1 LKYIYLIIFLAGSP
15 FIFAQSNTSSPYSI
29 GGLGEIAF
37 KGNAINRHMGGLD
50 IVSDSLHANINNP
63 ASLGDLKLVT
73 YSLGLNYKSTKLS
86 SNASN
91 ESVTSA
97 SIDYLVVAIPTK
109 KFTFGFGI
117 LPATS
122 VGYRL
127 QSVIDGEDINN
138 VVNRNEGYGGLNQT
152 FISIGFKVFEFL
164 NFGVSANYNFG
175 KITNESSR
183 QEQNID
189 FGTFF
194 TKTSS
199 LVGFNY
205 RFATQLKIPLTS
217 KVRLDA
223 MAYYVP
229 KNSLTATNES
239 VYFTRSVT
247 TQDLGDFE
255 NVDLAAR
262 NLKETSISLGD
273 QYSFGLGITKE
284 KKWFVGGQYS
294 QRNSADYVNN
304 FISLDNITY
313 ANGSRLSFGGFYLP
327 DYSSIT
333 SYWKRI
339 VYRAGM
345 RFEDTG
351 VLFNNQ
357 PLKETGISFGV
368 SLPMAGYSNA
378 NIGIEFG
385 KRGSQDNGLIQ
396 ESYWNLIVG
405 LSLNDIWFIKR
416 KFNFNL
422 YIK

>member
-1 LKYIYLIIFLAGSP
+1 MKYIYLIIFLAGSP

-86 SNASN
+86 SSASN

-97 SIDYLVVAIPTK
+97 SINYLVVAIPTK

-229 KNSLTATNES
+229 ENSLTATNES

-255 NVDLAAR
+255 NLDLAAR

-378 NIGIEFG
+378 NIGVEFG

-416 KFNFNL
+416 KFN
-422 YIK
+422 

>member
-1 LKYIYLIIFLAGSP
+1 MKYIYLIIFLAGSP
-15 FIFAQSNTSSPYSI
+15 FISAQSNTSSPYSI
-29 GGLGEIAF
+29 SGLGEIAF
-37 KGNAINRHMGGLD
+37 KGNAINRLMGGLD
-50 IVSDSLHANINNP
+50 IVSDSLHANLNNP

-73 YSLGLNYKSTKLS
+73 YGLGLNYKSTKLS
-86 SNASN
+86 SSASN

-97 SIDYLVVAIPTK
+97 AIDYLVVAIPTK

-127 QSVIDGEDINN
+127 QSVIEGDNINN
-138 VVNRNEGYGGLNQT
+138 VVNLNEGFGGLNQT
-152 FISIGFKVFEFL
+152 FLSIGFKVFEFL

-199 LVGFNY
+199 LAGFNY

-229 KNSLTATNES
+229 NNSLTATNES

-255 NVDLAAR
+255 NVDLAAI
-262 NLKETSISLGD
+262 NLDETKISLGN
-273 QYSFGLGITKE
+273 QYSFGLGITKD

-294 QRNSADYVNN
+294 RRNSADYVNN

-339 VYRAGM
+339 VYRAGV

-368 SLPMAGYSNA
+368 SLPMAGFSNA
-378 NIGIEFG
+378 NIGLEFG

-416 KFNFNL
+416 KFN
-422 YIK
+422 

>member
-86 SNASN
+86 SSASN

-117 LPATS
+117 LPTTS

-127 QSVIDGEDINN
+127 QSVIDGENINN

-229 KNSLTATNES
+229 ENSLTATNES

-284 KKWFVGGQYS
+284 KKWFVGGQYY
-294 QRNSADYVNN
+294 QRNSADYVDN
-304 FISLDNITY
+304 FISLDNIMY

-357 PLKETGISFGV
+357 PLKENGISFGV

-416 KFNFNL
+416 KFN
-422 YIK
+422 

>member
-1 LKYIYLIIFLAGSP
+1 MKYIYLIIFLAGSP

-37 KGNAINRHMGGLD
+37 KGNAINRHMVGLD
-50 IVSDSLHANINNP
+50 IVSDSLHANMNNP

-86 SNASN
+86 SSASN

-152 FISIGFKVFEFL
+152 FIIIGFKVFEFL

-229 KNSLTATNES
+229 ENSLTATNES

-247 TQDLGDFE
+247 TQDIGDFE

-294 QRNSADYVNN
+294 QRNSADYVNK
-304 FISLDNITY
+304 FISLDNISY

-327 DYSSIT
+327 DYSSIK

-368 SLPMAGYSNA
+368 SLPMVGYSNA

-416 KFNFNL
+416 KFN
-422 YIK
+422 

>member
-1 LKYIYLIIFLAGSP
+1 MKYIYLIIFLAGSP

-37 KGNAINRHMGGLD
+37 KGNAINRHMGGID

-86 SNASN
+86 SSASN

-229 KNSLTATNES
+229 ENSLTATNES

-247 TQDLGDFE
+247 TQDIGDFE

-273 QYSFGLGITKE
+273 QYSFGLGVTKE

-294 QRNSADYVNN
+294 LRNSADYVDN
-304 FISLDNITY
+304 FISLDNIMY

-416 KFNFNL
+416 KFN
-422 YIK
+422 

>member
-37 KGNAINRHMGGLD
+37 KGNAINRLMGGLD
-50 IVSDSLHANINNP
+50 IVSDSLHANLNNP

-86 SNASN
+86 SSASN
-91 ESVTSA
+91 ETVTSA

-127 QSVIDGEDINN
+127 QSVIEGDDINN
-138 VVNRNEGYGGLNQT
+138 VVNLNEGFGGLNQT
-152 FISIGFKVFEFL
+152 FLSIGFKVFEFL
-164 NFGVSANYNFG
+164 NFGVSVNYNFG

-199 LVGFNY
+199 LAGFNY

-229 KNSLTATNES
+229 NNSLTATNES

-255 NVDLAAR
+255 NVDLAAI
-262 NLKETSISLGD
+262 NLDETTISLGN
-273 QYSFGLGITKE
+273 QYSFGLGITKD

-294 QRNSADYVNN
+294 RRNSADYVNN

-339 VYRAGM
+339 VYRAGV
-345 RFEDTG
+345 RSEDTG

-368 SLPMAGYSNA
+368 SLPMAGFSNA
-378 NIGIEFG
+378 NIGFEFG

-416 KFNFNL
+416 KFN
-422 YIK
+422 

>member
-1 LKYIYLIIFLAGSP
+1 MKYIYLIIFLAGSP

-86 SNASN
+86 SSASN

-117 LPATS
+117 LPTTS

-416 KFNFNL
+416 KFN
-422 YIK
+422 

>member
-1 LKYIYLIIFLAGSP
+1 MKYIYLLIFLAGSP
-15 FIFAQSNTSSPYSI
+15 FIFAQSNSSSPYSI

-73 YSLGLNYKSTKLS
+73 YSLGLNYKTTKLS
-86 SNASN
+86 SSATN

-109 KFTFGFGI
+109 KFTFAFGI

-127 QSVIDGEDINN
+127 QSIIEGEDINN

-152 FISIGFKVFEFL
+152 FFSIGFKVFNFL

-194 TKTSS
+194 TKNSS

-205 RFATQLKIPLTS
+205 RFATQFKIPLTP

-255 NVDLAAR
+255 NVDLAAV
-262 NLKETSISLGD
+262 NLKETNISLGD
-273 QYSFGLGITKE
+273 QYSFGLGITKD

-339 VYRAGM
+339 VYRAGV

-357 PLKETGISFGV
+357 ALKETGISFGV

-378 NIGIEFG
+378 NIGVEFG

-416 KFNFNL
+416 KFN
-422 YIK
+422 

>member
-1 LKYIYLIIFLAGSP
+1 MKYIYLIIFLTVSP
-15 FIFAQSNTSSPYSI
+15 YIFAQSNTSSPYSI

-127 QSVIDGEDINN
+127 QSVFDSEDINN

-229 KNSLTATNES
+229 ENSLTATNES

-351 VLFNNQ
+351 VLFNDQ

-416 KFNFNL
+416 KFN
-422 YIK
+422 

>member
-1 LKYIYLIIFLAGSP
+1 MKYIYLIILLAGSP
-15 FIFAQSNTSSPYSI
+15 FIFAQSNTSSPYSV

-50 IVSDSLHANINNP
+50 IVLDSLHANINNP
-63 ASLGDLKLVT
+63 ASFGDLKLVT

-86 SNASN
+86 SSASN

-127 QSVIDGEDINN
+127 QSATDGEDINN

-152 FISIGFKVFEFL
+152 FLSVGFKIFDFL

-217 KVRLDA
+217 EVRLDA

-229 KNSLTATNES
+229 ENSLTATNES

-304 FISLDNITY
+304 FISLDNISY

-327 DYSSIT
+327 DYSSIK

-357 PLKETGISFGV
+357 SLKETGISFGV
-368 SLPMAGYSNA
+368 SLPMVGYSNA
-378 NIGIEFG
+378 NIGVEFG

-396 ESYWNLIVG
+396 ESYWNLIIG

-416 KFNFNL
+416 KFN
-422 YIK
+422 

>member
-1 LKYIYLIIFLAGSP
+1 MKYIYLIIFLAGSP

-37 KGNAINRHMGGLD
+37 KGNAINRLMGGLD
-50 IVSDSLHANINNP
+50 IVSDSLHANLNNP

-86 SNASN
+86 SIAAN
-91 ESVTSA
+91 ESVISA

-127 QSVIDGEDINN
+127 QSVIEGDDINN

-152 FISIGFKVFEFL
+152 FLSIGFKVFEFL

-199 LVGFNY
+199 LAGFNY
-205 RFATQLKIPLTS
+205 RFAIQLKIPLTS
-217 KVRLDA
+217 RVRLDA

-229 KNSLTATNES
+229 NNSLTATNES

-255 NVDLAAR
+255 NLDLAAI
-262 NLKETSISLGD
+262 NLNETSISLGN
-273 QYSFGLGITKE
+273 QYSFGLGITKD

-294 QRNSADYVNN
+294 RRNSADYVNN

-339 VYRAGM
+339 VYRAGV

-351 VLFNNQ
+351 VLFNDQ
-357 PLKETGISFGV
+357 ALKETGISFGV
-368 SLPMAGYSNA
+368 SLPMAGFSNA
-378 NIGIEFG
+378 NIGLEFG
-385 KRGSQDNGLIQ
+385 KRGNQDNGLIQ

-416 KFNFNL
+416 KFN
-422 YIK
+422 

>member
-1 LKYIYLIIFLAGSP
+1 MKYIYLLIFLAGSP
-15 FIFAQSNTSSPYSI
+15 FIFAQSNSSSPYSI
-29 GGLGEIAF
+29 GGLGEVAF

-73 YSLGLNYKSTKLS
+73 YSLGLNYKDTKLS
-86 SNASN
+86 SSVSN

-109 KFTFGFGI
+109 KFTFAFGI

-127 QSVIDGEDINN
+127 QSIIEGDDINN

-152 FISIGFKVFEFL
+152 FFSIGFKVFNFL

-194 TKTSS
+194 TKNSS

-205 RFATQLKIPLTS
+205 RFASQFKIPLTA

-223 MAYYVP
+223 MVYYVP

-255 NVDLAAR
+255 NVDLAAL
-262 NLKETSISLGD
+262 NLKETTISLGD
-273 QYSFGLGITKE
+273 QYSFGLGITKD

-327 DYSSIT
+327 DFSSIT

-339 VYRAGM
+339 VYRAGV

-351 VLFNNQ
+351 ILFNNQ
-357 PLKETGISFGV
+357 ALKETGISFGV

-378 NIGIEFG
+378 NIGVEFG

-416 KFNFNL
+416 KFN
-422 YIK
+422 

>member
-15 FIFAQSNTSSPYSI
+15 FISAQSNTSSPYSI
-29 GGLGEIAF
+29 SGLGEIAF
-37 KGNAINRHMGGLD
+37 KGNAINRLMGGLD
-50 IVSDSLHANINNP
+50 IVSDSLHANLNNP

-73 YSLGLNYKSTKLS
+73 YGLGLNYKSTKLS
-86 SNASN
+86 SSASN

-97 SIDYLVVAIPTK
+97 AIDYLVVAIPTK

-127 QSVIDGEDINN
+127 QSVIEGDNINN
-138 VVNRNEGYGGLNQT
+138 VVNLNEGFGGLNQT
-152 FISIGFKVFEFL
+152 FLSIGFKVFEFL

-199 LVGFNY
+199 LAGFNY

-229 KNSLTATNES
+229 NNSLTATNES

-255 NVDLAAR
+255 NVDLAAI
-262 NLKETSISLGD
+262 NLDETKISLGN
-273 QYSFGLGITKE
+273 QYSFGLGITKD

-294 QRNSADYVNN
+294 RRNSADYVNN

-339 VYRAGM
+339 VYRAGV

-368 SLPMAGYSNA
+368 SLPMAGFSNA
-378 NIGIEFG
+378 NIGLEFG

-416 KFNFNL
+416 KFN
-422 YIK
+422 

>member
-1 LKYIYLIIFLAGSP
+1 LKYIYLLIFLAGSP
-15 FIFAQSNTSSPYSI
+15 FIFAQSNSSSPYSI
-29 GGLGEIAF
+29 GGLGELAF

-73 YSLGLNYKSTKLS
+73 YSLGLNYKTTKLS
-86 SNASN
+86 SSATN

-109 KFTFGFGI
+109 KFTFAFGI

-127 QSVIDGEDINN
+127 QSIIEGEDINN

-152 FISIGFKVFEFL
+152 FFSIGFKVFNFL

-194 TKTSS
+194 TKNSS

-205 RFATQLKIPLTS
+205 RFATQFKIPLTP

-255 NVDLAAR
+255 NVDLAAV
-262 NLKETSISLGD
+262 NLKETNISLGD
-273 QYSFGLGITKE
+273 QYSFGLGITKD

-339 VYRAGM
+339 VYRAGV

-357 PLKETGISFGV
+357 ALKETGISFGV

-378 NIGIEFG
+378 NIGVEFG

-416 KFNFNL
+416 KFN
-422 YIK
+422 

>member
-1 LKYIYLIIFLAGSP
+1 MKYIYLIIFLAVSP
-15 FIFAQSNTSSPYSI
+15 YIFAQSNTSSPYSI

-127 QSVIDGEDINN
+127 QSVFDSEDINN

-229 KNSLTATNES
+229 ENSLTATNES

-351 VLFNNQ
+351 VLFNDQ

-396 ESYWNLIVG
+396 ESYLNLIVG

-416 KFNFNL
+416 KFN
-422 YIK
+422 

>member
-37 KGNAINRHMGGLD
+37 KGNAINRLMGGLD
-50 IVSDSLHANINNP
+50 IVSDSLHANLNNP

-86 SNASN
+86 SIAAN
-91 ESVTSA
+91 ESVISA

-127 QSVIDGEDINN
+127 QSVIEGDDINN

-152 FISIGFKVFEFL
+152 FLSIGFKVFEFL

-199 LVGFNY
+199 LAGFNY
-205 RFATQLKIPLTS
+205 RFAIQLKIPLTS
-217 KVRLDA
+217 RVRLDA

-229 KNSLTATNES
+229 NNSLTATNES

-255 NVDLAAR
+255 NLDLAAI
-262 NLKETSISLGD
+262 NLNETSISLGN
-273 QYSFGLGITKE
+273 QYSFGLGITKD

-294 QRNSADYVNN
+294 RRNSADYVNN

-339 VYRAGM
+339 VYRAGV

-351 VLFNNQ
+351 VLFNDQ
-357 PLKETGISFGV
+357 ALKETGISFGV
-368 SLPMAGYSNA
+368 SLPMAGFSNA
-378 NIGIEFG
+378 NIGLEFG
-385 KRGSQDNGLIQ
+385 KRGNQDNGLIQ

-416 KFNFNL
+416 KFN
-422 YIK
+422 

>member
-1 LKYIYLIIFLAGSP
+1 LKYIYLLIFLAGSP
-15 FIFAQSNTSSPYSI
+15 FIFAQSNSSSPYSI
-29 GGLGEIAF
+29 GGLGELAF

-73 YSLGLNYKSTKLS
+73 YSLGLNYKTTKLS
-86 SNASN
+86 SSATN

-109 KFTFGFGI
+109 KFTFSFGI

-127 QSVIDGEDINN
+127 QSIIEGEDINN
-138 VVNRNEGYGGLNQT
+138 VVNQNEGSGGLNQT
-152 FISIGFKVFEFL
+152 FFSIGFKVFNFL

-194 TKTSS
+194 NKTSS

-205 RFATQLKIPLTS
+205 RFATQFKIPLTA

-229 KNSLTATNES
+229 ENSLTATNES
-239 VYFTRSVT
+239 IYFTRSVS
-247 TQDLGDFE
+247 TQGLGDFE
-255 NVDLAAR
+255 NVDLEAM
-262 NLKETSISLGD
+262 NLKETNISLGD

-313 ANGSRLSFGGFYLP
+313 ANGSRLSFGAFYLP

-339 VYRAGM
+339 VYRAGV

-357 PLKETGISFGV
+357 ALKETGISFGV

-378 NIGIEFG
+378 NFGVEFG

-416 KFNFNL
+416 KFN
-422 YIK
+422 

>member
-1 LKYIYLIIFLAGSP
+1 MKYIYLIIFLAGSP

-86 SNASN
+86 SSASN

-229 KNSLTATNES
+229 ENSLTATNES

-273 QYSFGLGITKE
+273 QYSFGLGVTKE

-294 QRNSADYVNN
+294 LRNSADYVDN
-304 FISLDNITY
+304 FISLDNIMY

-327 DYSSIT
+327 DYSSIK

-396 ESYWNLIVG
+396 ESYWNLIIG

-416 KFNFNL
+416 KFN
-422 YIK
+422 

>member
-1 LKYIYLIIFLAGSP
+1 MKYIYLIIFLAGSP

-97 SIDYLVVAIPTK
+97 SINYLVVAIPTK

-229 KNSLTATNES
+229 ENSLTATNES

-416 KFNFNL
+416 KFN
-422 YIK
+422 

>member
-1 LKYIYLIIFLAGSP
+1 MKYIYLIIFLAGSP

-37 KGNAINRHMGGLD
+37 KGNAINRLMGGLD
-50 IVSDSLHANINNP
+50 IVSDSLHANLNNP

-86 SNASN
+86 SSASN

-127 QSVIDGEDINN
+127 QSVIEGDDINN
-138 VVNRNEGYGGLNQT
+138 VVNRNEGFGGLNQT
-152 FISIGFKVFEFL
+152 FLSIGFKVFEFL

-199 LVGFNY
+199 LAGFNY

-229 KNSLTATNES
+229 NNSLTATNES

-255 NVDLAAR
+255 NVDLAAI
-262 NLKETSISLGD
+262 NLDETTISLGN
-273 QYSFGLGITKE
+273 QYSFGLGITKD

-294 QRNSADYVNN
+294 RRNSADYVNN

-339 VYRAGM
+339 VYRAGV

-368 SLPMAGYSNA
+368 SLPMAGFSNA
-378 NIGIEFG
+378 NIGLEFG

-416 KFNFNL
+416 KFN
-422 YIK
+422 

>member
-1 LKYIYLIIFLAGSP
+1 MKYIYLIIFLAGSP

-86 SNASN
+86 SSASN

-284 KKWFVGGQYS
+284 KKWFVGGQYY
-294 QRNSADYVNN
+294 QRNSADYVDN
-304 FISLDNITY
+304 FISLDNIMY

-378 NIGIEFG
+378 NIGVEFG

-416 KFNFNL
+416 KFN
-422 YIK
+422 

>member
-1 LKYIYLIIFLAGSP
+1 MKYIYLIIFLAGSP

-37 KGNAINRHMGGLD
+37 KGNAINRLMGGLD
-50 IVSDSLHANINNP
+50 IVSDSLHANLNNP

-73 YSLGLNYKSTKLS
+73 YGLGLNYKSTKLS
-86 SNASN
+86 SSASN

-127 QSVIDGEDINN
+127 QSVIEGDDINN
-138 VVNRNEGYGGLNQT
+138 VVNRNEGFGGLNQT
-152 FISIGFKVFEFL
+152 FLSIGFKVFEFL

-199 LVGFNY
+199 LAGFNY

-229 KNSLTATNES
+229 NNSLTATNES

-255 NVDLAAR
+255 NVDLAAI
-262 NLKETSISLGD
+262 NLDETTISLGN
-273 QYSFGLGITKE
+273 QYSFGLGITKD

-294 QRNSADYVNN
+294 RRNSADYVNN

-339 VYRAGM
+339 VYRAGV

-368 SLPMAGYSNA
+368 SLPMAGFSNA
-378 NIGIEFG
+378 NIGLEFG

-416 KFNFNL
+416 KFN
-422 YIK
+422 

>member
-1 LKYIYLIIFLAGSP
+1 MKYIYLIIFLAGSP

-86 SNASN
+86 SSASN

-97 SIDYLVVAIPTK
+97 SINYLVVAIPTK

-223 MAYYVP
+223 MVYYVP
-229 KNSLTATNES
+229 ENSLTATNES

-294 QRNSADYVNN
+294 LRNSADYVNN

-416 KFNFNL
+416 KFN
-422 YIK
+422 

>member
-1 LKYIYLIIFLAGSP
+1 MKYIYLIIFLAGSP

-127 QSVIDGEDINN
+127 QSVIDGENINN

-255 NVDLAAR
+255 NLDLAAR

-416 KFNFNL
+416 KFN
-422 YIK
+422 

>member
-1 LKYIYLIIFLAGSP
+1 LKYIYLLIFLAGSP
-15 FIFAQSNTSSPYSI
+15 FIFAQSNSSSPYSI

-73 YSLGLNYKSTKLS
+73 YSLGLNYKTTKLS
-86 SNASN
+86 SSATN

-109 KFTFGFGI
+109 KFTFSFGI

-127 QSVIDGEDINN
+127 QSIIEGEDINN
-138 VVNRNEGYGGLNQT
+138 VVNQNEGSGGLNQT
-152 FISIGFKVFEFL
+152 FFSIGFKVFNFL

-194 TKTSS
+194 NKTSS

-205 RFATQLKIPLTS
+205 RFATQFKIPLTA

-229 KNSLTATNES
+229 ENSLTATNES
-239 VYFTRSVT
+239 IYFTRSVS
-247 TQDLGDFE
+247 TQGLGDFE
-255 NVDLAAR
+255 NVDLEAI
-262 NLKETSISLGD
+262 NLKETNISLGD

-313 ANGSRLSFGGFYLP
+313 ANGSRLSFGAFYLP

-339 VYRAGM
+339 VYRAGV

-357 PLKETGISFGV
+357 ALKETGISFGV

-378 NIGIEFG
+378 NFGAEFG

-416 KFNFNL
+416 KFN
-422 YIK
+422 

>member
-1 LKYIYLIIFLAGSP
+1 MKYIYLIIFLAGSP

-37 KGNAINRHMGGLD
+37 KGNAINRLMGELD
-50 IVSDSLHANINNP
+50 IVSDSLHANLNNP

-86 SNASN
+86 SSASN
-91 ESVTSA
+91 ETVTSA

-127 QSVIDGEDINN
+127 QSVIEGDDINN
-138 VVNRNEGYGGLNQT
+138 VVNRNEGFGGLNQT
-152 FISIGFKVFEFL
+152 FLSIGFKVFEFL

-199 LVGFNY
+199 LAGFNY

-217 KVRLDA
+217 KARLDA

-229 KNSLTATNES
+229 NNSLTATNES

-255 NVDLAAR
+255 NVDLAAI
-262 NLKETSISLGD
+262 NLDETTISLGN
-273 QYSFGLGITKE
+273 QYSFGLGITKD

-294 QRNSADYVNN
+294 RRNSADYVNN

-339 VYRAGM
+339 VYRAGV

-368 SLPMAGYSNA
+368 SLPMAGFSNA
-378 NIGIEFG
+378 NIGFEFG

-416 KFNFNL
+416 KFN
-422 YIK
+422 

>member
-1 LKYIYLIIFLAGSP
+1 MKYIYLIIFLAGSP

-37 KGNAINRHMGGLD
+37 KGNAINRLMGGLD
-50 IVSDSLHANINNP
+50 IVSDSLHANLNNP

-73 YSLGLNYKSTKLS
+73 YGLGLNYKSTKLS
-86 SNASN
+86 SSASN

-127 QSVIDGEDINN
+127 QSVIEGDDINN
-138 VVNRNEGYGGLNQT
+138 VVNRNEGFGGLNQT
-152 FISIGFKVFEFL
+152 FLSMGFKVFEFL

-175 KITNESSR
+175 RITNESSR

-199 LVGFNY
+199 LAGFNY

-229 KNSLTATNES
+229 NNSLTATNES

-255 NVDLAAR
+255 NVDLAAI
-262 NLKETSISLGD
+262 NLDETTISLGN
-273 QYSFGLGITKE
+273 QYSFGLGITKD

-294 QRNSADYVNN
+294 RRNSADYVNN

-339 VYRAGM
+339 VYRAGV

-368 SLPMAGYSNA
+368 SLPMAGFSNA
-378 NIGIEFG
+378 NIGLEFG

-416 KFNFNL
+416 KFN
-422 YIK
+422 

>member
-1 LKYIYLIIFLAGSP
+1 MKYIYLIIFLAGSP

-37 KGNAINRHMGGLD
+37 KGNAINRLMGGLD
-50 IVSDSLHANINNP
+50 IVSDSLHANLNNP

-86 SNASN
+86 SSASN
-91 ESVTSA
+91 ETVTSA

-127 QSVIDGEDINN
+127 QSVIEGDDINN
-138 VVNRNEGYGGLNQT
+138 VVNLNEGFGGLNQT
-152 FISIGFKVFEFL
+152 FLSIGFKVFEFL
-164 NFGVSANYNFG
+164 NFGVSVNYNFG

-199 LVGFNY
+199 LAGFNY

-229 KNSLTATNES
+229 NNSLTATNES

-255 NVDLAAR
+255 NVDLAAI
-262 NLKETSISLGD
+262 NLDETTISLGN
-273 QYSFGLGITKE
+273 QYSFGLGITKD

-294 QRNSADYVNN
+294 RRNSADYVNN

-339 VYRAGM
+339 VYRAGV
-345 RFEDTG
+345 RSEDTG

-378 NIGIEFG
+378 NIGLEFG

-416 KFNFNL
+416 KFN
-422 YIK
+422 

>member
-1 LKYIYLIIFLAGSP
+1 MKYIYLIIFLAGSP

-97 SIDYLVVAIPTK
+97 SINYLVVAIPTK

-127 QSVIDGEDINN
+127 QSVIDGENINN

-255 NVDLAAR
+255 NLDLAAR

-284 KKWFVGGQYS
+284 KKWFVGGQYY
-294 QRNSADYVNN
+294 QRNSADYVDN
-304 FISLDNITY
+304 FISLDNIMY

-357 PLKETGISFGV
+357 PLKENGISFGV

-416 KFNFNL
+416 KFN
-422 YIK
+422 

>member
-1 LKYIYLIIFLAGSP
+1 MKYIYLIIFLAGSP
-15 FIFAQSNTSSPYSI
+15 LIFAQSNTSSPYSI

-86 SNASN
+86 SSESN

-127 QSVIDGEDINN
+127 QSTIDGEDINN

-152 FISIGFKVFEFL
+152 FFSVGFKVFDFL

-194 TKTSS
+194 IKTSS

-205 RFATQLKIPLTS
+205 RFATQLKIRLTS
-217 KVRLDA
+217 EVRLDA

-229 KNSLTATNES
+229 KNSLNATNES

-247 TQDLGDFE
+247 TQNLGDLE
-255 NVDLAAR
+255 NVDLAAS
-262 NLKETSISLGD
+262 NLKKTSISLGD
-273 QYSFGLGITKE
+273 QYSFGLGITKA

-339 VYRAGM
+339 VYRAGV

-357 PLKETGISFGV
+357 ALKETGISFGV
-368 SLPMAGYSNA
+368 SFPMAGYSNA
-378 NIGIEFG
+378 NIGVEFG
-385 KRGSQDNGLIQ
+385 KRGSQDNDLIQ

-405 LSLNDIWFIKR
+405 LSLNDIWFVKR
-416 KFNFNL
+416 KFN
-422 YIK
+422 

>member
-1 LKYIYLIIFLAGSP
+1 MKYIYLIIFLAGSP

-29 GGLGEIAF
+29 GGLGESAF

-86 SNASN
+86 SSASN

-117 LPATS
+117 LPTTS

-255 NVDLAAR
+255 NLDLAAR

-416 KFNFNL
+416 KFN
-422 YIK
+422 

>member
-1 LKYIYLIIFLAGSP
+1 MKYIYLIIFLAGSP

-86 SNASN
+86 SSASN

-97 SIDYLVVAIPTK
+97 SINYLVVAIPTK

-127 QSVIDGEDINN
+127 QSVIEGEDINN

-229 KNSLTATNES
+229 KNSLNATNES

-416 KFNFNL
+416 KFN
-422 YIK
+422 

>member
-1 LKYIYLIIFLAGSP
+1 MKYIYLIIFLAGSP

-37 KGNAINRHMGGLD
+37 KGNAINRLMGGLD
-50 IVSDSLHANINNP
+50 IVSDSLHANLNNP

-86 SNASN
+86 SSASN
-91 ESVTSA
+91 ETVTSA

-127 QSVIDGEDINN
+127 QSVIEGDDINN
-138 VVNRNEGYGGLNQT
+138 VVNRNEGFGGLNQT
-152 FISIGFKVFEFL
+152 FLSIGFKVFEFL

-199 LVGFNY
+199 LAGFNY

-229 KNSLTATNES
+229 NNSLTATNES

-255 NVDLAAR
+255 NVDLAAI
-262 NLKETSISLGD
+262 NLDETTISLGN
-273 QYSFGLGITKE
+273 QYSFGLGITKD

-294 QRNSADYVNN
+294 RRNSADYVNN

-339 VYRAGM
+339 VYRAGV

-368 SLPMAGYSNA
+368 SLPMAGFSNA
-378 NIGIEFG
+378 NIGLEFG

-416 KFNFNL
+416 KFN
-422 YIK
+422 

>member
-1 LKYIYLIIFLAGSP
+1 MKYIYLIIFLAGSP

-37 KGNAINRHMGGLD
+37 KGNAINRLMGGLD
-50 IVSDSLHANINNP
+50 IVSDSLHANLNNP

-86 SNASN
+86 SIAAN
-91 ESVTSA
+91 ESVISA

-127 QSVIDGEDINN
+127 QSVIEGDDINN

-152 FISIGFKVFEFL
+152 FLSIGFKVFEFL

-175 KITNESSR
+175 RITNESSR

-199 LVGFNY
+199 LAGFNY

-229 KNSLTATNES
+229 NNSLTATNES

-255 NVDLAAR
+255 NVDLAAI
-262 NLKETSISLGD
+262 NLDETTISLGN
-273 QYSFGLGITKE
+273 QYSFGLGITKD

-294 QRNSADYVNN
+294 RRNSADYVNN

-339 VYRAGM
+339 VYRAGV

-351 VLFNNQ
+351 VLFNDQ
-357 PLKETGISFGV
+357 ALKETGISFGV
-368 SLPMAGYSNA
+368 SLPMAGFSNA
-378 NIGIEFG
+378 NIGLEFG
-385 KRGSQDNGLIQ
+385 KRGNQDNGLIQ

-416 KFNFNL
+416 KFN
-422 YIK
+422 

>member
-1 LKYIYLIIFLAGSP
+1 MKYIYLIIFLAGSP

-97 SIDYLVVAIPTK
+97 SINYLVVAIPTK

-255 NVDLAAR
+255 NLDLAAR

-284 KKWFVGGQYS
+284 KKWFVGGQYY
-294 QRNSADYVNN
+294 QRNSADYVDN
-304 FISLDNITY
+304 FISLDNIMY

-416 KFNFNL
+416 KFN
-422 YIK
+422 

>member
-1 LKYIYLIIFLAGSP
+1 MKYIYLIIFLAGSP

-37 KGNAINRHMGGLD
+37 KGNAINRLMGGLD
-50 IVSDSLHANINNP
+50 IVSDSLHANLNNP

-73 YSLGLNYKSTKLS
+73 YGLGLNYKSTKLS
-86 SNASN
+86 SSASN

-127 QSVIDGEDINN
+127 QSVIEGDDINN
-138 VVNRNEGYGGLNQT
+138 VVNRNEGFGGLNQT
-152 FISIGFKVFEFL
+152 FLSIGFKVFEFL

-194 TKTSS
+194 IKTSS

-205 RFATQLKIPLTS
+205 RFATQLKIRLTS
-217 KVRLDA
+217 EVRLDA

-229 KNSLTATNES
+229 KNSLNATNES
-239 VYFTRSVT
+239 VYFTRSVS
-247 TQDLGDFE
+247 TQNLGDIE
-255 NVDLAAR
+255 NVDLAAS
-262 NLKETSISLGD
+262 NLKKTSISLGD
-273 QYSFGLGITKE
+273 QYSFGLGITKA

-339 VYRAGM
+339 VYRAGV

-368 SLPMAGYSNA
+368 SLPMAGFSNA
-378 NIGIEFG
+378 NIGLEFG

-416 KFNFNL
+416 KFN
-422 YIK
+422 

>member
-1 LKYIYLIIFLAGSP
+1 MKYIYLIIFLAGSP

-127 QSVIDGEDINN
+127 QSVVEGEDINN

-217 KVRLDA
+217 KIRLDA

-229 KNSLTATNES
+229 ENSLTATNES

-378 NIGIEFG
+378 NFGAEFG

-416 KFNFNL
+416 KFN
-422 YIK
+422 